1 MLIQLTLELLIR
13 YISGSE
19 LIIISWNIIF
29 LFNITLFF
37 IIRKK
42 IFFYLLQFI
51 SFMLFSAVVLPHN
64 YYFNIFS
71 FIKRINYLLI
81 SPEKFIRPAL
91 FSILIVL
98 GLYIFFKIQ
107 YYLLKQTSRKFY
119 FLPIFV
125 LTLFICELTFKPI
138 EIKKNGISISYI
150 GSNYIP
156 SIISDYKK
164 YQKGNREINNYK
176 CNNEKEERN
185 NNISPT
191 IFYLN
196 NSNEKKDFL
205 IIMESWG
212 EMKKSEDQIKLME
225 FIKSSFFNYKKLS
238 SSFNL
243 KFGNTCFQG
252 NTSAAE
258 GRELL
263 NMNDEESYG
272 AFLNFGFSPEFNVV
286 KNKIDNN
293 YHTIAGFSA
302 SKRYGSNFSN
312 AEGFRN
318 ALNFDSKIY
327 FENLKKSYKTNYE
340 NNYNAVYDESLI
352 DSIINESKQYE
363 KVFAYALTIN
373 THPPFV
379 LDKDNIKNI
388 ENYRKSKYELLNIF
402 DQNENAF
409 DQFYRIFSIIDHL
422 FKKVEEDNSIFDR
435 ILVIGDHPNPDFN
448 SRSLYNDN
456 VVPYIYLEKSD
467 NKTLFL
473 KKLN

>member
-1 MLIQLTLELLIR
+1 MLIQLTLELVIR

-51 SFMLFSAVVLPHN
+51 SFMLFSAVVLAHN

-81 SPEKFIRPAL
+81 SPEKFISPAL

-225 FIKSSFFNYKKLS
+225 FIMTK
-238 SSFNL
+238 
-243 KFGNTCFQG
+243 
-252 NTSAAE
+252 
-258 GRELL
+258 
-263 NMNDEESYG
+263 
-272 AFLNFGFSPEFNVV
+272 
-286 KNKIDNN
+286 
-293 YHTIAGFSA
+293 
-302 SKRYGSNFSN
+302 
-312 AEGFRN
+312 
-318 ALNFDSKIY
+318 
-327 FENLKKSYKTNYE
+327 
-340 NNYNAVYDESLI
+340 
-352 DSIINESKQYE
+352 
-363 KVFAYALTIN
+363 
-373 THPPFV
+373 
-379 LDKDNIKNI
+379 
-388 ENYRKSKYELLNIF
+388 
-402 DQNENAF
+402 
-409 DQFYRIFSIIDHL
+409 
-422 FKKVEEDNSIFDR
+422 
-435 ILVIGDHPNPDFN
+435 
-448 SRSLYNDN
+448 
-456 VVPYIYLEKSD
+456 
-467 NKTLFL
+467 
-473 KKLN
+473 